1 MLIIEMLFQNKSL
14 IELNL
19 SNNGIDH
26 DGIIAITSVLN
37 WNNNTLQVLNV
48 SDPVYTSI
56 SQETAIHFAKMLQ
69 SNRGLEKLSLQKHK
83 FTDEAIYVLT
93 EHLLENN
100 KLR

>member
-14 IELNL
+14 VELNL
-19 SNNGIDH
+19 ANNGINH
-26 DGIIAITSVLN
+26 DGIIGITSVLN

-48 SDPVYTSI
+48 NDPYYTSI
-56 SQETAIHFAKMLQ
+56 GQETAIHFAKMLQ
-69 SNRGLEKLSLQKHK
+69 SNRGLEKLAIQKHK
-83 FTDEAIYVLT
+83 FTDAAIYILT